1 MWIERHRWWIWA
13 AAYLATCALPATGQ
27 EILPSQEQVGP
38 AGEPTA
44 IAEIIA
50 PAEQQGTWDFEQLA
64 ALAVVNNPTLQQAA
78 AAVAQ
83 TQATQWQVGLYPNPQ
98 VGYLR
103 ADPSEAGQ
111 SRTEGV
117 FIGQEFVTSGKR
129 WKSRDVEAQEVA
141 RLRWEYQSQERRVLN
156 DVRIRVV
163 ELLAAQQTL
172 AMLNDLLRIADDS
185 LKTTERLREGGS
197 VSQADVLQTR
207 IQWKTVRVRRME
219 AEVRLDAA
227 WRQLVNV
234 VGCPYLERAPI
245 AGQLEGEIPI
255 LNWELT
261 WQRLLAES
269 PQLRAAETRIN
280 HARSELVREQAQ
292 RIPNVTVQVI
302 SERDHAQGF
311 NTVSTFVAVPVP
323 LFNRN
328 QGNIAHAEADI
339 REARSEVR
347 RTQLALRDQ
356 LSITFQRYETL
367 RRQLEQLAEEI
378 MPDVEANQRLVAAG
392 FRGGE
397 MSMLQL
403 LTAQE
408 AYFTTRLTQ
417 LEALVELRKTEAEID
432 GLLLTGGLNPAALGT
447 ALQSQPGAGPR
458 QGLLNQLREDS
469 SRQILPPAFQAGP

>member
-1 MWIERHRWWIWA
+1 MASERKRRWTWA
-13 AAYLATCALPATGQ
+13 AVFLALGAGNTAGQ
-27 EILPSQEQVGP
+27 EIMPNQVQFKASIDPGVR
-38 AGEPTA
+38 AES
-44 IAEIIA
+44 IAS
-50 PAEQQGTWDFEQLA
+50 AEQQRIWDFEQLA
-64 ALAVVNNPTLQQAA
+64 ALAIANNPTLQQAA

-83 TQATQWQVGLYPNPQ
+83 TQATQLQVGLYPNPQ
-98 VGYLR
+98 LGYLR
-103 ADPSEAGQ
+103 ADPSQAGQ
-111 SRTEGV
+111 SRTDGV
-117 FIGQEFVTSGKR
+117 FVGQEFVTSGKR

-156 DVRIRVV
+156 DVRIRIV
-163 ELLAAQQTL
+163 ELLAAQQTS
-172 AMLNDLLRIADDS
+172 AMLDDLLRIADDN

-197 VSQADVLQTR
+197 VSQADVLQAR
-207 IQWKTVRVRRME
+207 IQWKTVRVRRIE
-219 AEVRLDAA
+219 ADVRLDAA

-245 AGQLEGEIPI
+245 AGELEGEIPV
-255 LNWELT
+255 LDWERT
-261 WQRLLAES
+261 WQRLLTES

-292 RIPNVTVQVI
+292 RIPNVSLQVI
-302 SERDHAQGF
+302 SERDHVQGF
-311 NTVSTFVAVPVP
+311 NTVSTFLAIPVP

-328 QGNIAHAEADI
+328 QGNIAHAQADM

-367 RRQLEQLAEEI
+367 RRQLEQLAKEI

-403 LTAQE
+403 LNAQE

>member
-1 MWIERHRWWIWA
+1 MRSKRNRRWTWA
-13 AAYLATCALPATGQ
+13 AACLAWCAWPAGGQ
-27 EILPSQEQVGP
+27 EIIPSEESF
-38 AGEPTA
+38 EPKANSGVITES
-44 IAEIIA
+44 IASV
-50 PAEQQGTWDFEQLA
+50 EQQGVWDFGQLA
-64 ALAVVNNPTLQQAA
+64 ALAIANNPTLQQAA

-103 ADPSEAGQ
+103 ADPSQAGQ

-117 FIGQEFVTSGKR
+117 FVGQEFVTSGKR

-172 AMLNDLLRIADDS
+172 LMLDDLLRIADDS

-197 VSQADVLQTR
+197 ASQADVLQTR
-207 IQWKTVRVRRME
+207 IQWKTVRVRRIE

-245 AGQLEGEIPI
+245 SGQLEGEIPT
-255 LNWELT
+255 LDWETT

-280 HARSELVREQAQ
+280 HARSELAREQAQ
-292 RIPNVTVQVI
+292 RIPNISVQLI
-302 SERDHAQGF
+302 SERDHVQGF
-311 NTVSTFVAVPVP
+311 NTISSFVSVPVP

-328 QGNIAHAEADI
+328 QGNIAHAQADM

-367 RRQLEQLAEEI
+367 RRQLEQLAQEI

-447 ALQSQPGAGPR
+447 ALQSQSGAGPR

>member
-1 MWIERHRWWIWA
+1 MGRDQYRGWRWT
-13 AAYLATCALPATGQ
+13 ATILTLCATTAGGQ
-27 EILPSQEQVGP
+27 EIVPSQEEFRVP
-38 AGEPTA
+38 AEA
-44 IAEIIA
+44 A
-50 PAEQQGTWDFEQLA
+50 PISENSTPPEQQGVWGFEQLA
-64 ALAVVNNPTLQQAA
+64 GLAIANNPTLQQAGA
-78 AAVAQ
+78 AIAQ
-83 TQATQWQVGLYPNPQ
+83 TQATQLQVGLYPNPQ
-98 VGYLR
+98 LGYLR
-103 ADPSEAGQ
+103 ADPSQAGQ

-117 FIGQEFVTSGKR
+117 FVGQEFVTSGKR

-141 RLRWEYQSQERRVLN
+141 RLRWEYASQERRVLN

-172 AMLNDLLRIADDS
+172 VLLDDLLRIADEN

-197 VSQADVLQTR
+197 VSQADVLQAR
-207 IQWKTVRVRRME
+207 IQWKTVRVRRIE
-219 AEVRLDAA
+219 AEVRFDAA

-234 VGCPYLERAPI
+234 VGCPYLEQAPI
-245 AGQLEGEIPI
+245 AGQLEGEIPV
-255 LNWELT
+255 LDWEST

-280 HARSELVREQAQ
+280 HARSELIREQAQ
-292 RIPNVTVQVI
+292 RIPNVSVQVI
-302 SERDHAQGF
+302 SERDHVQGF
-311 NTVSTFVAVPVP
+311 STLSTFVAVPVP

-328 QGNIAHAEADI
+328 QGNIAHAYADM
-339 REARSEVR
+339 REARAEVR

-356 LSITFQRYETL
+356 LSIAFQKYETL
-367 RRQLEQLAEEI
+367 RRQLEQITQEI

-392 FRGGE
+392 LRGGE
-397 MSMLQL
+397 MSTLQL
-403 LTAQE
+403 LTVQE

-417 LEALVELRKTEAEID
+417 LEALVELRKTEVEID

-447 ALQSQPGAGPR
+447 ALQSQSGAGPR

>member
-1 MWIERHRWWIWA
+1 MRNEPIHDGLWA
-13 AAYLATCALPATGQ
+13 AVYLLLTAIPVGGQ
-27 EILPSQEQVGP
+27 EIMPS
-38 AGEPTA
+38 GELS
-44 IAEIIA
+44 A
-50 PAEQQGTWDFEQLA
+50 PAAESIVVEAAPAPDSQAVWDYPQLA
-64 ALAVVNNPTLQQAA
+64 ALAIANNPTLQQAA

-103 ADPSEAGQ
+103 SDPSQAGQ
-111 SRTEGV
+111 SRTEGIFV
-117 FIGQEFVTSGKR
+117 GQEFVTSGKR

-163 ELLAAQQTL
+163 EVVAAQETL
-172 AMLNDLLRIADDS
+172 LLLDDLLRIAGDS

-197 VSQADVLQTR
+197 VSEADVLQTR

-219 AEVRLDAA
+219 AESRLEAA

-234 VGCPYLERAPI
+234 VGCPYLERAPVV
-245 AGQLEGEIPI
+245 GTLEGEIPA
-255 LNWELT
+255 LDWEAT

-280 HARSELVREQAQ
+280 HARSEFVREQAQ
-292 RIPNVTVQVI
+292 RIPNVNVQLI
-302 SERDHAQGF
+302 SERDHVQGF
-311 NTVSTFVAVPVP
+311 STLSSFVSVPVP

-328 QGNIAHAEADI
+328 QGNIAHAQADM

-356 LSITFQRYETL
+356 LSLTFQRYETL
-367 RRQLEQLAEEI
+367 RQQWEQVTHEI
-378 MPDVEANQRLVAAG
+378 LPDVEANQRLVGTG

-397 MSMLQL
+397 MSILQL

-408 AYFTTRLTQ
+408 AYFTARLTQ
-417 LEALVELRKTEAEID
+417 LEALVELRKSEIEID

-469 SRQILPPAFQAGP
+469 SPQILPPAFQAGP

>member
-1 MWIERHRWWIWA
+1 MASKRERRWTWA
-13 AAYLATCALPATGQ
+13 AAYLALGVWRAGGQ
-27 EILPSQEQVGP
+27 EIMPSQEALAPGANSEV
-38 AGEPTA
+38 
-44 IAEIIA
+44 IAESIA
-50 PAEQQGTWDFEQLA
+50 AQPQGAWDFEQLA
-64 ALAVVNNPTLQQAA
+64 ALAIANNPTLQQAA

-103 ADPSEAGQ
+103 ADPSQAGQ

-117 FIGQEFVTSGKR
+117 FVAQEFVTAGKR
-129 WKSRDVEAQEVA
+129 GKSRDVEAQEVA

-172 AMLNDLLRIADDS
+172 LMLDDLLRIADDS

-197 VSQADVLQTR
+197 VSQADALQTR
-207 IQWKTVRVRRME
+207 IQWKTVRVRRIE

-227 WRQLVNV
+227 WRQLVHV

-245 AGQLEGEIPI
+245 TGQLEGEIPI
-255 LNWELT
+255 LDWELT

-269 PQLRAAETRIN
+269 PQLRAAETRIT
-280 HARSELVREQAQ
+280 HARNELVREQAQ
-292 RIPNVTVQVI
+292 RIPNVTVQLI
-302 SERDHAQGF
+302 SERDHVQGF

-356 LSITFQRYETL
+356 LSVTFQRYETL
-367 RRQLEQLAEEI
+367 RRQLEQLALEI
-378 MPDVEANQRLVAAG
+378 MPDVEANQRLVAGG

-403 LTAQE
+403 LAAQE

-417 LEALVELRKTEAEID
+417 LEALVELRKAEVEID

-447 ALQSQPGAGPR
+447 ALQSQAGAGPR

>member
-1 MWIERHRWWIWA
+1 MRREQNRRWIWTVT
-13 AAYLATCALPATGQ
+13 YLSLSAVSAGGQ
-27 EILPSQEQVGP
+27 EILPSVEQSAQSIGL
-38 AGEPTA
+38 
-44 IAEIIA
+44 AEAVPPGAA
-50 PAEQQGTWDFEQLA
+50 PGVWDYSQLA
-64 ALAVVNNPTLQQAA
+64 ALAVANNPTLQQAA

-103 ADPSEAGQ
+103 ADPSQAGQ

-117 FIGQEFVTSGKR
+117 FVGQEFVTSGKR
-129 WKSRDVEAQEVA
+129 WKSRDVEGQEVA

-163 ELLAAQQTL
+163 EVLAAQQTL
-172 AMLNDLLRIADDS
+172 LLLDDLLRVADDS

-197 VSQADVLQTR
+197 VSESDVLQTR
-207 IQWKTVRVRRME
+207 IQWKTVRVKRME
-219 AEVRLDAA
+219 ADRRLEAA

-234 VGCPYLERAPI
+234 VGCPYLERAPVV
-245 AGQLEGEIPI
+245 GTLDGEIPA
-255 LNWELT
+255 LDWEAT

-292 RIPNVTVQVI
+292 RIPNVNVQII
-302 SERDHAQGF
+302 SERDHVQGF
-311 NTVSTFVAVPVP
+311 STLSSFVSIPVP

-328 QGNIAHAEADI
+328 QGNIAHAEADM

-356 LSITFQRYETL
+356 LSLSFQKYETL
-367 RRQLEQLAEEI
+367 RQQWEQVTHEI
-378 MPDVEANQRLVAAG
+378 LPDVEANQRLVTAG

-397 MSMLQL
+397 MNMLQL

-408 AYFTTRLTQ
+408 AYFTARLTQ
-417 LEALVELRKTEAEID
+417 LEALVELRKSEVEID

-447 ALQSQPGAGPR
+447 ALQSQPGSGPR

-469 SRQILPPAFQAGP
+469 SPQILPPAFQAGP

>member
-1 MWIERHRWWIWA
+1 MRSKRNRRWIWA
-13 AAYLATCALPATGQ
+13 ACLAWCAGPAGGQ
-27 EILPSQEQVGP
+27 EIMPSQEPFEP
-38 AGEPTA
+38 AANLSA
-44 IAEIIA
+44 IAESIP
-50 PAEQQGTWDFEQLA
+50 PAEQRGVWDFDQLA
-64 ALAVVNNPTLQQAA
+64 ALAITNNPTLQQAA

-103 ADPSEAGQ
+103 ADPSQAGQ

-117 FIGQEFVTSGKR
+117 FVGQEFVTSGKR

-172 AMLNDLLRIADDS
+172 LMLDDLLRIADDN

-197 VSQADVLQTR
+197 VSQADVLQSR
-207 IQWKTVRVRRME
+207 IQWKTVRVRRIE

-245 AGQLEGEIPI
+245 MGRLEGEIPT
-255 LNWELT
+255 LDWETT

-280 HARSELVREQAQ
+280 HARSELAREQAQ
-292 RIPNVTVQVI
+292 RIPNISVQLI
-302 SERDHAQGF
+302 SERDHVQGF
-311 NTVSTFVAVPVP
+311 NTVSSFVSVPVP

-328 QGNIAHAEADI
+328 QGNIAHAQADM

-367 RRQLEQLAEEI
+367 RRQLEQLGQEI

-417 LEALVELRKTEAEID
+417 LEALVELRKAEVEID